1 MRNDHAVAVD
11 ADDDRVDFEKTFI
24 QCIVYNFEV
33 LKEVGDEAGV
43 KAAGKILTK
52 GKDYVVRFF
61 LASTWSGC

>member
-1 MRNDHAVAVD
+1 MAVN

-33 LKEVGDEAGV
+33 LKETGDEAGV

-52 GKDYVVRFF
+52 GKDYVVRFY
-61 LASTWSGC
+61 LAPSRLGC